1 VPACKIRSRVPDVM
15 VPVLVG
21 RIPGPLSHV
30 RVWPFDGV
38 AHENVTT
45 PANIVSGVGLKKSL
59 PTAIVMLLP
68 PLPPLEPVESL
79 QATSAKH
86 AAATIQD
93 AYRM

>member
-1 VPACKIRSRVPDVM
+1 
-15 VPVLVG
+15 
-21 RIPGPLSHV
+21 
-30 RVWPFDGV
+30 VWPFDGV
-38 AHENVTT
+38 AQENVTV
-45 PANIVSGVGLKKSL
+45 PADTVLGVGLKKSL
-59 PTAIVMLLP
+59 RTAIVVLLP